1 MSYPSFISG
10 IYNSVQQLYRLH
22 FDQCEHIPQEV
33 KDKVQSLRENNTSN
47 RGGRK
52 QYWIDSAKRRGFV
65 DTSFGVHFGCD
76 PNDPIPPIELND
88 EADVELADVEF
99 GMDGKSALVLFYH
112 VNPSVQYEGSVTWLL
127 HLNLACLYLNALQI
141 TCTNGSYNLLSFIL
155 IN

>member
-10 IYNSVQQLYRLH
+10 IYTSVQQLYRLH
-22 FDQCEHIPQEV
+22 FDQCEHIPQEL
-33 KDKVQSLRENNTSN
+33 KDKVQALRENNTSN

-52 QYWIDSAKRRGFV
+52 QYWINSAKRRGLV

-99 GMDGKSALVLFYH
+99 GMDGNPLGEDGYPMIPVDDVEVYPLVLPEDRGLITDY
-112 VNPSVQYEGSVTWLL
+112 
-127 HLNLACLYLNALQI
+127 LYLAMEQMQPCSLV
-141 TCTNGSYNLLSFIL
+141 SL
-155 IN
+155 